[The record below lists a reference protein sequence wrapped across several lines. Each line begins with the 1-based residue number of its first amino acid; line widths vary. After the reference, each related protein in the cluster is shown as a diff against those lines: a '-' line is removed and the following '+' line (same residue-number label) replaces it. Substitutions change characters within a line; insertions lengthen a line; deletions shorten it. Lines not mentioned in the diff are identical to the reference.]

1 MKELLRRTPLS
12 LILAGGLAL
21 FANTLGNSFHYDD
34 THSIVDNPHLRTL
47 TGIPNFFVDPGA
59 FSVMPEAR
67 MYRPLLLTT
76 YAINYTLGAYEVWG
90 YHLVNLA
97 LHLANA
103 WLVWLLGRRLVGRG
117 AWLACLFFLCH
128 PVVSEPVNYISSRSA
143 LLSTF
148 FYLWGLWWVVRG
160 AEEGANLKTKLWVLL
175 CFAAG
180 LASKEIAFTFP
191 LAAALY
197 LVLLAPRRT
206 WSLLTGPAVLSVL
219 YLLGTR
225 AILGKAVGEP
235 VRSLGSQWA
244 TQLKAAVFYGWTL
257 IEPVRLSVEPQFS
270 VAHGWGDGPVVLA
283 LLLLVSVGL
292 VLVRGQSRLALF
304 CVGWAALALLPSSL
318 VPLNVLVNENRLYL
332 PLAALALG
340 LGELSRWLGR
350 AWLLTLL
357 PLVLLCLVRN
367 QAWRDEISLWAD
379 AAAKGPLMARPRVNL
394 GKAYLAAGQ
403 YDQAIAASRRALEL
417 NPELDRAH
425 YNIGTA
431 YLQQDRL
438 EEATASYRRALE
450 IRPDL
455 IEAHNNLAY
464 AYLLQGHS
472 AEALAEY
479 WQALSIQPHTSIYDN
494 LGKAFLTLGQPDS
507 AAAAFRESITLEPD
521 SAEAYKGLIK
531 ALRDRPDEALTVIA
545 EAQERW
551 PQERAFWLLKGELMS
566 GWGRENEAREAY
578 AQAGEGE
585 GEIQLHLGDE
595 ARRQGNW
602 VQARAYYEQAL
613 RGGRESGLIYNALG
627 ECLDALGSNA
637 EGLAAFRKAAQLEPE
652 LGVAYANI
660 GKVNLRSGRAVEA
673 VAALERAVVLE
684 PKQANFWVLLG
695 AAQAGAGKFQQA
707 LVTYQQ
713 VLKLQPGNA
722 QVWCDQGTALILLG
736 KGEEAL
742 VSYEHYLALNPP
754 ENTRTQKVR
763 QQVEDLR
770 RHLKR

>member
-1 MKELLRRTPLS
+1 MKELLRRTPLV

-21 FANTLGNSFHYDD
+21 FAHTLGHSFHYDD

-76 YAINYTLGAYEVWG
+76 YAINYALGGYEVWG

-103 WLVWLLGRRLVGRG
+103 WLVWLLGYRLVGRG

-143 LLSTF
+143 LLATL

-160 AEEGANLKTKLWVLL
+160 AEEGANLKTKFWVLL

-197 LVLLAPRRT
+197 LALLAPRRA

-225 AILGKAVGEP
+225 AIVGKAVGEP

-350 AWLLTLL
+350 AWLLALL
-357 PLVLLCLVRN
+357 PLALLCLVRN

-379 AAAKGPLMARPRVNL
+379 AAAKGPLMARPHVNL
-394 GKAYLAAGQ
+394 GKAYLEAGQ
-403 YDQAIAASRRALEL
+403 YPEAIAASRRALEL

-438 EEATASYRRALE
+438 EEAIASYQRALE

-455 IEAHNNLAY
+455 IEAHNNLAN
-464 AYLLQGHS
+464 AYLEQGYS
-472 AEALAEY
+472 AEALDEY
-479 WQALSIQPHTSIYDN
+479 RRALEIQSHPSIYHN

-507 AAAAFRESITLEPD
+507 AAAAFSQSLVLDPEN
-521 SAEAYKGLIK
+521 AEAYKGLIK
-531 ALRDRPDEALTVIA
+531 AYRAQPERALA
-545 EAQERW
+545 ALGEAQRRW
-551 PQERAFWLLKGELMS
+551 PEERDFWLLKGEVLIEA
-566 GWGRENEAREAY
+566 GRENEAREAY
-578 AQAGEGE
+578 AQAGQDESE
-585 GEIQLHLGDE
+585 VQLHLGDE

-602 VQARAYYEQAL
+602 VQAKGYYEQVL
-613 RGGRESGLIYNALG
+613 RGGQESGRIYNALG
-627 ECLDALGSNA
+627 ECLAAMDSGSAALN
-637 EGLAAFRKAAQLEPE
+637 AFRKAAQIEPE
-652 LGVAYANI
+652 LGMAYANI
-660 GKVNLRSGRAVEA
+660 GKVNLRSGRPVEA

-684 PKQANFWVLLG
+684 PKQVGFWVLLG
-695 AAQAGAGKFQQA
+695 AAQARAGSFEQA
-707 LVTYQQ
+707 LVAYQQ

-722 QVWCDQGTALILLG
+722 QVWCDQGTALIRLG

-742 VSYEHYLALNPP
+742 ASYEQFLKLQTTENALK
-754 ENTRTQKVR
+754 EQVR